1 MVVAVM
7 VQFQYL
13 VVAMADL
20 VAVHIILIM
29 SVPRVLEMLEAMV
42 VHHQSQKALMEEVR
56 LVLVVLVVVL
66 RKLEIPQ
73 QAPAVMVFQM
83 K

>member
-1 MVVAVM
+1 
-7 VQFQYL
+7 
-13 VVAMADL
+13 MAG
-20 VAVHIILIM
+20 
-29 SVPRVLEMLEAMV
+29 RVLEMLEAMV